1 MESDVNSAT
10 AANCVECGLVF
21 PVDTLI
27 RYKNAHVCA
36 TCKPAFMQKLSE
48 GAQINTGELRW
59 AGFWIRFGAS
69 LVDGFILIPVSVG
82 IQLLAGQSFYQTI
95 GLDTRTPLMFVLAE
109 LLGLATGLAYE
120 VTMIGRYGATLGKMA
135 CGIKVVMADG
145 GKVSYMRALGRHFA
159 KLLNTLTIY
168 IGYII
173 AAFDDQKRGLH
184 DRICNTRVVFK

>member
-1 MESDVNSAT
+1 MESNVNSAA

-27 RYKNAHVCA
+27 QYRSVHVCA

-48 GAQINTGELRW
+48 GAQINTGEPRW
-59 AGFWIRFGAS
+59 AGFWIRVGAT
-69 LVDGFILIPVSVG
+69 LVDAFILIPVSVG
-82 IQLLAGQSFYQTI
+82 IQLLAGMSFYQTI

-145 GKVSYMRALGRHFA
+145 KVPIDR
-159 KLLNTLTIY
+159 T
-168 IGYII
+168 
-173 AAFDDQKRGLH
+173 RGPIP
-184 DRICNTRVVFK
+184 D